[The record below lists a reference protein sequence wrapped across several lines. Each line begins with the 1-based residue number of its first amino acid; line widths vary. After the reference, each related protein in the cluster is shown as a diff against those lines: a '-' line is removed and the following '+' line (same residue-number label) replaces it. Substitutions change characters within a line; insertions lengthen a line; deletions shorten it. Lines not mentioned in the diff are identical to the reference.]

1 MPSRRGSPHRHPR
14 IRVDRVDSVAEL
26 LRRVEQDTKDWEHY
40 GSFRPWFR
48 GQADAGEPPLPSVL
62 RHKYDQV
69 RMTLTF
75 RNRAGAFGA
84 SLHRDELA
92 EWLFLAQ
99 HYGVPTRLLD
109 WTESPLLACLFAVEK
124 TLHADSTRKYR
135 SPDMGIW
142 LLHPIQLNTESIGM
156 KDFPS
161 TSVPGPVLENFKF
174 AFGTAGETHEP
185 TELPVAIQTRF
196 LDIRMAGQQSC
207 FTVHGYDRRDF
218 EQLFANSALM
228 KEGYLRKYCIPRQL
242 ATTLLSELDRL
253 GISFSTAYPDLK
265 GLATQLSVRFT
276 GRPRR
281 PLRPP
286 FQRPLRRNTKKT
298 DTAKG

>member
-185 TELPVAIQTRF
+185 TELPVAIPRHPDGWPAKLF
-196 LDIRMAGQQSC
+196 
-207 FTVHGYDRRDF
+207 HG
-218 EQLFANSALM
+218 
-228 KEGYLRKYCIPRQL
+228 PR
-242 ATTLLSELDRL
+242 
-253 GISFSTAYPDLK
+253 
-265 GLATQLSVRFT
+265 
-276 GRPRR
+276 
-281 PLRPP
+281 LRPARFRATLCKLGP
-286 FQRPLRRNTKKT
+286 HARGLFEKIPHTASTRDNAVVRARPSWYFLL
-298 DTAKG
+298 DGLP